1 MTPTKQRPR
10 PDIGKAT
17 LYAIVVNA
25 IQLVAVLSFVL
36 YVVLV
41 DISKDNLFYLQLIAI
56 VGAFMAGWGALI
68 DIQEAL
74 LTRRRERIINELQ
87 TTNEQMDRLN
97 LKLREQRHDFLNHI
111 QVVYSLMEMEE
122 YSEAT
127 SYLERVYERLHTVS
141 KVLRTRMTA
150 FNALLQVKS
159 AACEE
164 RGIALTLEF
173 HSALE
178 GLSVPPWELCCVVGN
193 LLDNAMDAAI
203 AAAAPRICLTAA
215 EELRGFTI
223 TVRNNGALVPLE
235 MRERIFEAGVS
246 SKGEGHGMGLHI
258 VRQTLGEYGA
268 SISLQSGDEETAFSV
283 FIPRE
288 SPHA

>member
-1 MTPTKQRPR
+1 MNGDLQTAMTPTKQRPR

-164 RGIALTLEF
+164 RGIALTLEI

-193 LLDNAMDAAI
+193 LLDNAMDA
-203 AAAAPRICLTAA
+203 
-215 EELRGFTI
+215 FTI